1 MTDTQTKDNNEIE
14 HTRINEEDYYKSFGI
29 KKEGSKFIVQYP
41 EKVKA
46 AYQKAWENRNYEIDK
61 FWSRALYFWGFI
73 AATFV
78 AYTAI
83 PASDPKQ
90 DSITKITD
98 FSIEISILALGIIFS
113 TAWILVIQGSKR
125 WQENWEKH
133 IDYLEDFVSGSIY
146 KTVFYDDKQYYSVS
160 KISEY
165 VAKVVRCGWIFLFVL
180 TVFKFVFANINL
192 LTITERIVQAII
204 LVIILIGIFVSR
216 YFMYKKGRSRQ
227 YFIKKDTG
235 EEAGMPSFYV
245 RKRRK
250 NLSENEEIEPEE
262 EKALRVK
269 VEKEEK
275 KQEKNNSDVKK
286 QVTDK
291 QKEKQPRGK
300 QSRSKSDKSQ

>member
-1 MTDTQTKDNNEIE
+1 M
-14 HTRINEEDYYKSFGI
+14 
-29 KKEGSKFIVQYP
+29 
-41 EKVKA
+41 
-46 AYQKAWENRNYEIDK
+46 
-61 FWSRALYFWGFI
+61 
-73 AATFV
+73 
-78 AYTAI
+78 
-83 PASDPKQ
+83 
-90 DSITKITD
+90 
-98 FSIEISILALGIIFS
+98 
-113 TAWILVIQGSKR
+113 IQGSKR

-180 TVFKFVFANINL
+180 TVFKFVFFDTNFQI
-192 LTITERIVQAII
+192 ITKCVIIVIS

-216 YFMYKKGRSRQ
+216 YFMYKTVRSRRH
-227 YFIKKDTG
+227 FIKKDTC
-235 EEAGMPSFYV
+235 EEAGMSSFYI
-245 RKRRK
+245 RKRSK
-250 NLSENEEIEPEE
+250 DLSENEEIEPEE

-275 KQEKNNSDVKK
+275 KQEKNNGDVKK